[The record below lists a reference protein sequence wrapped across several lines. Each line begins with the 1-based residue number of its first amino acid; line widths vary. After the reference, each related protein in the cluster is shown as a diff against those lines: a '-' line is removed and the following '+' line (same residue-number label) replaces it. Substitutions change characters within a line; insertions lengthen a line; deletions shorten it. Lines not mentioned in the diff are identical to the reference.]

1 MSKLNNKVV
10 LITGGHSGIGLAT
23 SQLFVQ
29 EGAKVVIV
37 GRDSATLEAAQK
49 DLGPNV
55 TTIQADVSKPS
66 DLDRV
71 YAEVQSRYGRLDVLF
86 LNAGVAKF
94 RPVDQVDD
102 AHFDE
107 QFDINVKGVLFG
119 VQKALPLMASGG
131 SIIITSSVASR
142 IGLAGAS
149 VYSAT
154 KAAVRSFA
162 RTLGAELAPRG
173 IRINIISPGMVETP
187 IHGKLGLP
195 PEMAAE
201 VGKSIVAQ
209 VPMRRMGQPAEIAS
223 AVLFLASDD
232 SSFTTG
238 SELTVGGGQGDI

>member
-1 MSKLNNKVV
+1 MARLSNKVAV
-10 LITGGHSGIGLAT
+10 ITGGHSGIGLAT
-23 SQLFVQ
+23 SQLFIS
-29 EGAKVVIV
+29 EGAQVVIV
-37 GRDSATLEAAQK
+37 GRDPETLSAAQMQ
-49 DLGPNV
+49 LGSNA
-55 TTIQADVSKPS
+55 TTIQADVSDPS
-66 DLDRV
+66 ELDRIYLQV
-71 YAEVQSRYGRLDVLF
+71 KAQHSHIDVLF

-94 RPVDQVDD
+94 RPVEQVDD

-119 VQKALPLMASGG
+119 IQKALPLMSSGG

-195 PEMAAE
+195 PEVAAE
-201 VGKSIVAQ
+201 VGRSIVAQ
-209 VPMRRMGQPAEIAS
+209 VPMKRMGQPTEIAS
-223 AVLFLASDD
+223 AALYLASDE

-238 SELTVGGGQGDI
+238 SELTIGGGQGDI

>member
-1 MSKLNNKVV
+1 MSKLSNKVV
-10 LITGGHSGIGLAT
+10 LVTGGHSGIGLAA
-23 SQLFVQ
+23 SQLFIQ

-37 GRDSATLEAAQK
+37 GRDSETLNAAQK
-49 DLGPNV
+49 QLGPDA
-55 TTIQADVSKPS
+55 TTIQADVSKLS

-71 YAEVQSRYGRLDVLF
+71 YTKVKELYGRIDVLF
-86 LNAGVAKF
+86 LNAAIAKF
-94 RPVDQVDD
+94 RPIEQVDGD
-102 AHFDE
+102 HFDE
-107 QFDINVKGVLFG
+107 QFNINVKGVLFG
-119 VQKALPLMASGG
+119 MQKGLPLMSRGG

-142 IGLAGAS
+142 IGLAGSS

-173 IRINIISPGMVETP
+173 IRINVISPGVVETP

-195 PEMAAE
+195 PEVAAE

-209 VPMRRMGQPAEIAS
+209 VPMQRMGRPSEIA
-223 AVLFLASDD
+223 AAALYLASDD

-238 SELTVGGGQGDI
+238 SEFTVGGGQGDI